1 MTRVA
6 DVSFGRS
13 KLMTGDTPST
23 SMPRAAMWVAMGSD
37 AAPRAPV
44 STSAP
49 KFARLF
55 AGGRWIRTFGSPT
68 DPLPLR
74 EQSAAF
80 HDGLTVSRPG
90 TEISNPSPPSSSEST
105 ANPTSSGADDP
116 ECFGLQG
123 HGAARSPASAMSDGG
138 GRQSGRRSRP
148 ICREARMRRSCP
160 YRPPVQSSC
169 G

>member
-13 KLMTGDTPST
+13 KLMTGDTPSK
-23 SMPRAAMWVAMGSD
+23 SMPRAAMWVALGSD

-49 KFARLF
+49 MFARLF
-55 AGGRWIRTFGSPT
+55 AGGRWIRTFGSPR

-123 HGAARSPASAMSDGG
+123 HGAARPPASAMSDAGDPVGARSPAVVGSEAGPQRLGKTGVCERKGG
-138 GRQSGRRSRP
+138 
-148 ICREARMRRSCP
+148 
-160 YRPPVQSSC
+160 
-169 G
+169 